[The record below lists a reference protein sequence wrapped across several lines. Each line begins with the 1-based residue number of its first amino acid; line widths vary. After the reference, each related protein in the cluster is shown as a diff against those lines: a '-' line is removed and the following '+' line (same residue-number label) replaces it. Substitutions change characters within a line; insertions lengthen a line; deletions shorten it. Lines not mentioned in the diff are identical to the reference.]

1 MEPLLIDEDQQQKTK
16 RGRGTAAHWKIACL
30 LTMAVLLALLLIF
43 ITLSVS
49 GRRLCGA
56 QKEKMDSMYKA
67 FEALSKR
74 LDSLDVNIGR
84 KLDLVNVHVKN
95 ASQRTTALEMQD
107 NQDSMFKAIEALS
120 KRFDFLDANI
130 ERKLDLVN
138 VNVKNMS
145 ERTTALEMN
154 GRLAPI
160 HKTIEAWY
168 TSPHSFNKSVV
179 RKLDFV
185 IKSIEEL
192 SLQFK
197 NTSETI
203 KALVM
208 QIRKICPLLK
218 NLKNG
223 FSLSQKNCTGESISF
238 SCNCGY
244 WLNGPSERLYLVNGS
259 WTGVQPTCEFIS
271 PNYSLLFPYKS
282 ENDYVI
288 ITHRMPSL
296 TAVTVC
302 MWIKTNATGNRGT
315 LLSYAVSGED
325 NELLLLRPRDF
336 VFSLRSVWSSP
347 TNVSANDGKWHH
359 ICFAWENTA
368 GSWKLFKDGSLGASG
383 RGLAKG
389 RLIRGG
395 GHLVLGQDQDK
406 LGGGFEEYQSFIGEM
421 ADVNIWNHVISD
433 QEIRR
438 MSKSCLTGTGNLF
451 QWSDFKYHRMGSVQI
466 VQPSCLN

>member
-154 GRLAPI
+154 
-160 HKTIEAWY
+160 
-168 TSPHSFNKSVV
+168 V
-179 RKLDFV
+179 
-185 IKSIEEL
+185 
-192 SLQFK
+192 
-197 NTSETI
+197 
-203 KALVM
+203 
-208 QIRKICPLLK
+208 RKICPLLK

>member
-16 RGRGTAAHWKIACL
+16 RGWGTAAHWKIACL

-84 KLDLVNVHVKN
+84 KLDLVNVRVKN

-120 KRFDFLDANI
+120 KRFDSMDANI

-145 ERTTALEMN
+145 ERTTALEM
-154 GRLAPI
+154 
-160 HKTIEAWY
+160 K
-168 TSPHSFNKSVV
+168 V
-179 RKLDFV
+179 
-185 IKSIEEL
+185 
-192 SLQFK
+192 
-197 NTSETI
+197 
-203 KALVM
+203 
-208 QIRKICPLLK
+208 RKICPLLK

-223 FSLSQKNCTGESISF
+223 FSHSQKNCTGESISF

-271 PNYSLLFPYKS
+271 PNYSLLFPYKNK
-282 ENDYVI
+282 NDYVI